1 MAPEAT
7 TEVTS
12 EQSTLETVFK
22 SLKVECSNHI
32 AEVVLLGPGPGN
44 AMGPEFWQEF
54 PVAIS
59 ELSRD
64 KSVRAIIIKGS
75 GKHFC
80 SGLDLAKMMPVLA
93 KSGKMLG
100 EERSELLRL
109 IVSMQDAIS
118 SVENCA
124 KPVIASIHGACI
136 GAGVDLIAACD
147 IRICSSDARFSVR
160 EVKVAIVAD
169 LGSLQRLPHIIGE
182 GRTRELAFTGKDIQ
196 ADEAMRIGLVT
207 HVFNDIES
215 LDTGARKLAVEI
227 AENPPLVVAGVKK
240 ILNESR
246 DQSVAAGLQNVA
258 VWNSAFLH
266 SAELEEAITAFM
278 QKRQAK
284 F

>member
-1 MAPEAT
+1 MAIEAI
-7 TEVTS
+7 S
-12 EQSTLETVFK
+12 EQSAIETVFK
-22 SLKVECSNHI
+22 SIKVECSNKI
-32 AEVVLLGPGPGN
+32 AEVVLLGPGPRN

-54 PVAIS
+54 PVAIA

-64 KSVRAIIIKGS
+64 KNVRAIVIRGS

-93 KSGKMLG
+93 QSGKMLG
-100 EERSELLRL
+100 AERSELLKL
-109 IVSMQDAIS
+109 IVSMQEAIS

-124 KPVIASIHGACI
+124 KPVIAAVHGACI

-147 IRICSSDARFSVR
+147 IRVCSTDARFSVR

-196 ADEAMRIGLVT
+196 ANEALQIGLVT
-207 HVFNDIES
+207 QVFDDAES
-215 LDTGARKLAVEI
+215 LNTGAQKLASDI

-246 DQSVAAGLQNVA
+246 DQSVAAGLHNVA

-266 SAELEEAITAFM
+266 SAELEEAISAFM
-278 QKRQAK
+278 QKRAAK
-284 F
+284 Y

>member
-1 MAPEAT
+1 MTIEAI
-7 TEVTS
+7 S
-12 EQSTLETVFK
+12 EQPATETVFK
-22 SLKVECSNHI
+22 SIKVACSNHI
-32 AEVVLLGPGPGN
+32 AEVLLFGPGPGN

-54 PVAIS
+54 PVAIV

-64 KSVRAIIIKGS
+64 KNVRVIVIKGS

-93 KSGKMLG
+93 KSGQMLG
-100 EERSELLRL
+100 EERSELLKL

-118 SVENCA
+118 SVENCG
-124 KPVIASIHGACI
+124 KPVIAAIHGACI

-169 LGSLQRLPHIIGE
+169 LGSLQRLPRIIGE

-215 LDTGARKLAVEI
+215 LNAGAQKLASEI

-266 SAELEEAITAFM
+266 SAELEEAISAFM

>member
-1 MAPEAT
+1 MTIEAM
-7 TEVTS
+7 S
-12 EQSTLETVFK
+12 EQPTTETVFK
-22 SLKVECSNHI
+22 SIKVECSNNI
-32 AEVVLLGPGPGN
+32 AQVLLLGPGPGN

-54 PVAIS
+54 PVAIA
-59 ELSRD
+59 ELSLD
-64 KSVRAIIIKGS
+64 KNVRVIVIKGS

-100 EERSELLRL
+100 EERSELLKL
-109 IVSMQDAIS
+109 IVSMQAAIS
-118 SVENCA
+118 SVENCT
-124 KPVIASIHGACI
+124 KPVIAAIHGACI

-182 GRTRELAFTGKDIQ
+182 GRTRELALTGKDIQ
-196 ADEAMRIGLVT
+196 AAEAMQFGLVT
-207 HVFNDIES
+207 HVFEDIES
-215 LDTGARKLAVEI
+215 LNAGAQNLATEI
-227 AENPPLVVAGVKK
+227 AENPPLVVAGVKQM
-240 ILNESR
+240 LNESR
-246 DQSVAAGLQNVA
+246 DQTVAVGLHKVA

-278 QKRQAK
+278 QKRQTK

>member
-7 TEVTS
+7 TETTS
-12 EQSTLETVFK
+12 EQSTLEAVFK
-22 SLKVECSNHI
+22 SIKVECSNNI
-32 AEVVLLGPGPGN
+32 AEVLLLGPGPGN
-44 AMGPEFWQEF
+44 AMGPEFWHEF
-54 PVAIS
+54 PIAIA

-64 KSVRAIIIKGS
+64 KTVRAIVIRGS

-80 SGLDLAKMMPVLA
+80 SGLDLAKMMPVLS

-100 EERSELLRL
+100 EERSELLKL

-124 KPVIASIHGACI
+124 KPVIAAIHGACI

-196 ADEAMRIGLVT
+196 ADEAMQMGLVT
-207 HVFNDIES
+207 HVYNGIDTLND
-215 LDTGARKLAVEI
+215 AAQRLAAEI

-266 SAELEEAITAFM
+266 SAELEEAISAFM

>member
-1 MAPEAT
+1 MAIET
-7 TEVTS
+7 TS
-12 EQSTLETVFK
+12 EQSPLETLFK
-22 SLKVECSNHI
+22 SIKVECSNHI
-32 AEVVLLGPGPGN
+32 AEVYLLGPGPGN

-54 PVAIS
+54 PIAIN

-64 KSVRAIIIKGS
+64 KTIRAIVIKGS

-80 SGLDLAKMMPVLA
+80 SGLDLAKMMPALS

-100 EERSELLRL
+100 EERADLLKL
-109 IVSMQDAIS
+109 IYSMQDAIT
-118 SVENCA
+118 SVENCS
-124 KPVIASIHGACI
+124 KPVIAAVHGACI

-147 IRICSSDARFSVR
+147 IRICSADARFSVR

-196 ADEAMRIGLVT
+196 ADEADKIGLVT
-207 HVFNDIES
+207 HVFSDQES
-215 LDTGARKLAVEI
+215 LYAGAQKLASEI
-227 AENPPLVVAGVKK
+227 AENPPLVVSGVKK
-240 ILNESR
+240 MLNDSR

-278 QKRQAK
+278 QKRPAK
-284 F
+284 Y